1 LTAKSGLLAHM
12 GHIARVPS
20 VWMEAVRVSFGIRR
34 RRRLW
39 VSSSYL
45 QWRNHTAYGTDNVG
59 ASESDLVHYLR
70 WRKQMRRLAKWETA
84 A

>member
-1 LTAKSGLLAHM
+1 LTAKLGLLAHVR
-12 GHIARVPS
+12 HIAKLPS
-20 VWMEAVRVSFGIRR
+20 LWVEAVRAALGIRR

-59 ASESDLVHYLR
+59 ASGSDLVHYLH